1 MCEHMVYVC
10 VYIYMCIHI
19 FKLLFC
25 LVVIVWYSFLLPTT
39 ASWHTHEQIFG
50 VNHISLPPPE
60 LNFHSKNGIWYQGR
74 GLSPLK
80 LLLQSVFLYP
90 LLPRVDY
97 KLCTM
102 HSQNYVIFKKC
113 LLDREIMKATQ
124 NHLPLDSMP

>member
-1 MCEHMVYVC
+1 MKSQFCYSHLSLYHCTGLNGNTVCANSACVSVWCMC
-10 VYIYMCIHI
+10 VYIFMCIHI

-39 ASWHTHEQIFG
+39 ASCHTHEQIFG

-60 LNFHSKNGIWYQGR
+60 LNFHPKNGIWYQGR

-90 LLPRVDY
+90 HP
-97 KLCTM
+97 C
-102 HSQNYVIFKKC
+102 
-113 LLDREIMKATQ
+113 
-124 NHLPLDSMP
+124 PG